1 MGGWGHRAPLHG
13 ERSDRD
19 AIGQMANVARNPYS
33 ILCSGVSRLLS
44 SAPLPPLLSSSAS
57 PLSSGSLV
65 AAVLVR
71 RCVLLLGYPFRGTSE
86 KKIGYFFPLFR
97 KAFSGSVA
105 LCFSSRV
112 DGDDSVL

>member
-19 AIGQMANVARNPYS
+19 AIGQMADVARNPYS

-86 KKIGYFFPLFR
+86 KKSQIFFSLFR